1 MKMEKPSLKNL
12 TQRTNQLN
20 SHQFL
25 NQFDTFSE
33 KYLNEYFESLPQ
45 AKILSESM
53 RYSFI
58 SGGKRFRPY
67 LTYLVSELFKKDFNY
82 VLPFSLAVEMIH
94 TYSLIHDDLPCM
106 DNDDLRRGQP
116 TNHKVFG
123 EDIALLAGDSFL
135 TLAFQIIADK
145 YTDDPKMGLRLIHL
159 LSHKIGFAGMIG
171 GQVIDIKSSSQ
182 TTTDDIWLMHK
193 RKTADLIEIS
203 VIGAALIC
211 KADSKQLQILQE
223 FGKTIGLAFQVKDDL
238 LDAHEKEQDHKNLVQ
253 KMGPV
258 KAKEELTKLSQLAEK
273 CLSELSLNTHSL
285 QELIQF
291 NLTRVH

>member
-1 MKMEKPSLKNL
+1 MEKPSLKNSV
-12 TQRTNQLN
+12 QRTNQLN
-20 SHQFL
+20 SHLFL

-33 KYLNEYFESLPQ
+33 KYLTEYFKNLPQ
-45 AKILSESM
+45 AKILGDSM

-67 LTYLVSELFKKDFNY
+67 LTYLVSELFKKDFNQ

-145 YTDDPKMGLRLIHL
+145 YTDDPKTGLKLIQL
-159 LSHKIGFAGMIG
+159 LSYQVGYAGMIG

-182 TTTDDIWLMHK
+182 TTAEDIWLMHK
-193 RKTADLIEIS
+193 RKTADLIEVS
-203 VIGAALIC
+203 VTGTAVIC
-211 KADSKQLQILQE
+211 EADAKQLQILKE

-238 LDAHEKEQDHKNLVQ
+238 LDANEKEQDHKNLVQ
-253 KMGPV
+253 KIGPE
-258 KAKEELTKLSQLAEK
+258 KTKEELNKLSQSAEK
-273 CLSELSLNTHSL
+273 CLLELSINTHSL

>member
-1 MKMEKPSLKNL
+1 MKTEKLSLKNSV
-12 TQRTNQLN
+12 QRTNQLN

-33 KYLNEYFESLPQ
+33 RYITEYFKNLPQ
-45 AKILSESM
+45 ANILGESM
-53 RYSFI
+53 HYSFK

-67 LTYLVSELFKKDFNY
+67 LTYLISELFKTDFNQ

-145 YTDDPKMGLRLIHL
+145 YSDDPKVGLKLIQL

-182 TTTDDIWLMHK
+182 TTADDIWLMHK
-193 RKTADLIEIS
+193 RKTADLIEVS
-203 VIGAALIC
+203 VTGAAVIC
-211 KADSKQLQILQE
+211 EADPKQLQILQE

-253 KMGPV
+253 KMGPE
-258 KAKEELTKLSQLAEK
+258 KTKEELTKLSQLAEK
-273 CLSELSLNTHSL
+273 YLSELSLNTHLL

-291 NLTRVH
+291 NLNRVH